1 MENKNGFMLDDKE
14 SAEDLLTSE
23 KAIIGAYSQL
33 LCESA
38 TPAVKRS
45 IMSILDEE
53 YKVQEE
59 LFAVMNKK
67 GWYPVEGAD
76 DTKISQTKQKFS
88 DAVSAVG

>member
-1 MENKNGFMLDDKE
+1 MDNKNSTTLDDKQ
-14 SAEDLLTSE
+14 SMEDLLTSE

-45 IMSILDEE
+45 LMSILDEE

-59 LFAVMNKK
+59 LFTVMNKK
-67 GWYPVEGAD
+67 GWYPVEGAE
-76 DTKISQTKQKFS
+76 DTKIASTKQKFA
-88 DAVSAVG
+88 DAVTTG